1 VSTDGRWRKLHTS
14 GMPVGMLEEAQF
26 QVVQMQLETGDKIV
40 IYSDGLTEAENAAGE
55 FFDTERL
62 RNCLREN
69 ASLGAAELHKVLLS
83 TLDEFVEGGVI
94 RDDITALVL
103 EYT

>member
-1 VSTDGRWRKLHTS
+1 MTKHSNRRLLSTYRWISQRLSTTH
-14 GMPVGMLEEAQF
+14 
-26 QVVQMQLETGDKIV
+26 
-40 IYSDGLTEAENAAGE
+40 LTEAENAAGE

-62 RNCLREN
+62 RTCLRYN
-69 ASLGAAELHKVLLS
+69 ASLGAAELHKVLLR
-83 TLDEFVEGGVI
+83 TLDAFVEGGVI